1 MRVSQI
7 YAPTLREIPAEAEI
21 ASHQLLM
28 KSGMIRKVAGGLY
41 TYLPLGWRTMKK
53 IMAIIR
59 EEMDAID
66 GQEIAMPAVQPAE
79 LWLESG
85 RWRVYG
91 AEMWR
96 VKDRHDRDFC
106 LAPTHEE
113 VVTFHI
119 RNDVRSYRSLP
130 LRPYQIQNKYRD
142 ERRPRFGL
150 MRSREFL
157 MKDMYSFDVDEAGLD
172 VSYKLAYDAYSN
184 IFRRCGLNFRPVE
197 ADSGAIGGS
206 GSHEFMALADC
217 GESQILY
224 CSGCDFA
231 ATDEFASIKPVG
243 TGTGEELREVETVYT
258 PDCKTM
264 EEVSAFLNVPINRT
278 VKSMVYKADDEI
290 VLVLIRGDRQIN
302 EVKLANLLDVVELGF
317 AEEDEV
323 RKVGLEPGYC
333 GPVGTKGVRI
343 IADEEIPL
351 MINHECGQGQ
361 KDHHLLNVNYGRDY
375 TADIVADIKLVE
387 AGDACPCCGAPLLTA
402 RGIEVGQVFKL
413 HTKYSS
419 AMGARYVDANGE
431 EHDMVMG
438 CYGIG
443 VGRTMSAV
451 IEQNHDDKGIIWPM
465 SVAPYQVLVVPVND
479 KDAELCAMAEDL
491 YQELKRRRVEVLIDD
506 RAERPGVKFNDADLW
521 GIPLRVIFGKK
532 CRETGKAE
540 LKFRADGRVEEVEVS
555 QLADVIE
562 ANIRRML
569 DELK

>member
-28 KSGMIRKVAGGLY
+28 KSGMIRKVAGGIY

-290 VLVLIRGDRQIN
+290 VLVL
-302 EVKLANLLDVVELGF
+302 
-317 AEEDEV
+317 
-323 RKVGLEPGYC
+323 
-333 GPVGTKGVRI
+333 
-343 IADEEIPL
+343 
-351 MINHECGQGQ
+351 
-361 KDHHLLNVNYGRDY
+361 
-375 TADIVADIKLVE
+375 
-387 AGDACPCCGAPLLTA
+387 
-402 RGIEVGQVFKL
+402 
-413 HTKYSS
+413 
-419 AMGARYVDANGE
+419 
-431 EHDMVMG
+431 
-438 CYGIG
+438 
-443 VGRTMSAV
+443 
-451 IEQNHDDKGIIWPM
+451 
-465 SVAPYQVLVVPVND
+465 
-479 KDAELCAMAEDL
+479 
-491 YQELKRRRVEVLIDD
+491 
-506 RAERPGVKFNDADLW
+506 
-521 GIPLRVIFGKK
+521 
-532 CRETGKAE
+532 
-540 LKFRADGRVEEVEVS
+540 
-555 QLADVIE
+555 
-562 ANIRRML
+562 
-569 DELK
+569 